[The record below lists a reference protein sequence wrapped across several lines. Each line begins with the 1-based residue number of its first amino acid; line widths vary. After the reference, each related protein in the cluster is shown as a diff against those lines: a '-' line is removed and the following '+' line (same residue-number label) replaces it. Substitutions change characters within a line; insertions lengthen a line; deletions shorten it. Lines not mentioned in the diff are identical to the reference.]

1 MMIMITLSF
10 NTKNSMT
17 SSYDNQDIYIS
28 KLKFFRMKYLKDQ
41 LKGNKV
47 KITYKTES
55 KIINFEILNDDIF
68 EVNLSEFNI
77 KFYEI
82 NEVNFEVDEGDSS
95 DSTDKESSD
104 TDEHSNGNNYLSM
117 SFIVYFLYLL
127 L

>member
-1 MMIMITLSF
+1 MKKNQKVTVVQEIQLSPTIEKHDF
-10 NTKNSMT
+10 ETKANKAKT
-17 SSYDNQDIYIS
+17 I
-28 KLKFFRMKYLKDQ
+28 LA
-41 LKGNKV
+41 KGNKV

>member
-1 MMIMITLSF
+1 
-10 NTKNSMT
+10 MT

-82 NEVNFEVDEGDSS
+82 YEVNFEADEGDSS